1 MKLFTIGD
9 LHLSLSV
16 NKPMDIFG
24 SVWAN
29 YMEKIENNWQ
39 RLVDKEDVVVICG
52 DVSWAINF
60 EELTADFSFLNR
72 LNGKKYIVKGNHDYW
87 WSTMKKMQ
95 RYLEDHAFDTI
106 SFLHNTSVPFGGYAL
121 CGTRGWFLD
130 EDEAAGNQKI
140 FQRELM
146 RLETSLKHAQQDPS
160 KEKVVFL
167 HYPPIY
173 GGYRCDPVIDLMQT
187 YNVTKCFFG
196 HLHGV
201 AHQKV
206 FEGVYKNI
214 RFKLISAD
222 FLNFAP
228 YLIAKS

>member
-24 SVWAN
+24 SAWAD

-39 RLVDKEDVVVICG
+39 CLVGKEDTVVICG

-60 EELTADFSFLNR
+60 EELIADFTFLNR

-87 WSTMKKMQ
+87 WSTVKKMQ
-95 RYLEDHAFDTI
+95 SFLDEHALDTI
-106 SFLHNTSVPFGGYAL
+106 SFLHNTSLPFNGYSL

-130 EDEAAGNQKI
+130 EDGAERQDQKI
-140 FQRELM
+140 FNRELL
-146 RLETSLKHAQQDPS
+146 RLEASLKHAGQSD
-160 KEKVVFL
+160 KEKIVFL

-173 GGYRCDPVIDLMQT
+173 GGYRCDPVIDLMKR
-187 YNVTKCFFG
+187 YDVKKCFFG
-196 HLHGV
+196 HLHG
-201 AHQKV
+201 AAQQKV
-206 FEGVYKNI
+206 FEGIYGGI

-222 FLNFAP
+222 FLNFVPFLVAN
-228 YLIAKS
+228 S